1 MGPAQSSML
10 ALVGTAGVASSKIS
24 SNVNLEDVKQDED
37 MANYARKIRDA
48 KLKTAKNNAKISKLR
63 LEKIQGKIKGGLK

>member
-37 MANYARKIRDA
+37 MANYARKMRDA